1 MATPASGAPEMSG
14 GRQTLDGVPLSV
26 EGLEVRYAE
35 RTAVRGVSF
44 HVGPGEIFGLLG
56 SNGAGKTST
65 IKSVVGLVTRS
76 GGSIRVFGVDPATDS
91 VAVRANIGY
100 VPESTQLY
108 DALTPREFLE
118 YVSGV
123 RDRPR
128 ERTAQRAAAFAKAFR
143 LEDELDTPIV
153 ALSNGTRQKVVVI
166 AALLHEPGLLLF
178 DEPFNHLDPR
188 SVRLLKE
195 ILHEY
200 VEGGRRG
207 VLFSTHTTE
216 LAEAVCDRVAIVDAG
231 RVLADGTMD
240 ELRAKVAGGV
250 TTLEQI
256 FLRLTDEEEGIR
268 TAARSVR
275 SEPA

>member
-1 MATPASGAPEMSG
+1 MTG
-14 GRQTLDGVPLSV
+14 GRSEADGVPLDV
-26 EGLEVRYAE
+26 DQLGVRYTE
-35 RTAVRGVSF
+35 REAVRSISF
-44 HVGPGEIFGLLG
+44 RVGAGEIFGLLG

-65 IKSVVGLVTRS
+65 IKAVVGLVPRS
-76 GGSIRVFGVDPATDS
+76 AGAIRVFGVDPVTDA
-91 VAVRANIGY
+91 VAVRASIGY
-100 VPESTQLY
+100 VPESTLLY

-118 YVSGV
+118 YVSGI

-128 ERTAQRAAAFAKAFR
+128 ERTAQRADAFAKAFR
-143 LEDELDTPIV
+143 LEEELDTPIV

-195 ILHEY
+195 ILREY
-200 VEGGRRG
+200 VADGQRG

-216 LAEAVCDRVAIVDAG
+216 LAEQVCDRVAILDAG
-231 RVLADGTMD
+231 HVVAMGTLT
-240 ELRAKVAGGV
+240 ELRSQVAGGP

-268 TAARSVR
+268 TAAHSVR
-275 SEPA
+275 SGGP

>member
-1 MATPASGAPEMSG
+1 MSV
-14 GRQTLDGVPLSV
+14 GRPGLEGVPLSV
-26 EGLEVRYAE
+26 ESLEVRYAE
-35 RTAVRGVSF
+35 RSAVRGVSF

-65 IKSVVGLVTRS
+65 IKSVVGLVPRS
-76 GGSIRVFGVDPATDS
+76 GGSVLVFGADPVTDA
-91 VAVRANIGY
+91 VTVRARIGY
-100 VPESTQLY
+100 VPESTLLY

-123 RDRPR
+123 RGRSP
-128 ERTAQRAAAFAKAFR
+128 ERTARRATAFAQAFR
-143 LEDELDTPIV
+143 LEEELDTPIV

-195 ILHEY
+195 ILREY
-200 VEGGRRG
+200 VAGGRRG

-216 LAEAVCDRVAIVDAG
+216 LAEAVCDRVAIVDGG
-231 RVLADGTMD
+231 RVLADGTVP
-240 ELRAKVAGGV
+240 ELRAKVASGAA
-250 TTLEQI
+250 TLEQI

-275 SEPA
+275 SEAA

>member
-1 MATPASGAPEMSG
+1 
-14 GRQTLDGVPLSV
+14 
-26 EGLEVRYAE
+26 VRS
-35 RTAVRGVSF
+35 VSF
-44 HVGPGEIFGLLG
+44 RVGPGEIFGLLG

-65 IKSVVGLVTRS
+65 IKAVVGLVPRS
-76 GGSIRVFGVDPATDS
+76 AGAIRVFGVDPVTDA
-91 VAVRANIGY
+91 VAVRASIGY
-100 VPESTQLY
+100 VPESTLLY

-118 YVSGV
+118 YVSGI

-128 ERTAQRAAAFAKAFR
+128 ERTAQRSEAFAKAFR
-143 LEDELDTPIV
+143 LEEELDTPIV

-195 ILHEY
+195 ILREY
-200 VEGGRRG
+200 VSDGHHG

-216 LAEAVCDRVAIVDAG
+216 LAEQVCDRVAIIDAG
-231 RVLADGTMD
+231 LVVAMGTLA
-240 ELRAKVAGGV
+240 ELRNQVAGGPA
-250 TTLEQI
+250 TLEQI

-268 TAARSVR
+268 TAAHSVR
-275 SEPA
+275 SGGP

>member
-1 MATPASGAPEMSG
+1 MTG
-14 GRQTLDGVPLSV
+14 GRPPVDGVPLV
-26 EGLEVRYAE
+26 VDRLEVRYGE
-35 RTAVRGVSF
+35 RSAVRSVSF
-44 HVGPGEIFGLLG
+44 RIGPGEIFGLLG

-65 IKSVVGLVTRS
+65 IKSVVGLVPRS
-76 GGSIRVFGVDPATDS
+76 GGSVLVFGADPVTDA
-91 VAVRANIGY
+91 VTVRARIGY
-100 VPESTQLY
+100 VPESTLLY

-118 YVSGV
+118 YVSGIRGADAEFV
-123 RDRPR
+123 AR
-128 ERTAQRAAAFAKAFR
+128 RAAAFVKAFR
-143 LEDELDTPIV
+143 LDDEFDTPIV

-195 ILHEY
+195 ILREY
-200 VEGGRRG
+200 VADGRRG

-216 LAEAVCDRVAIVDAG
+216 LAEQVCDRVAIVEAG
-231 RVLADGTMD
+231 QVLAAGTVAD
-240 ELRAKVAGGV
+240 LRDRVTGGSG
-250 TTLEQI
+250 TLEQI

-275 SEPA
+275 SSGA

>member
-1 MATPASGAPEMSG
+1 MTE
-14 GRQTLDGVPLSV
+14 GRRPDDGVPLAV
-26 EGLEVRYAE
+26 DRLEVRYGE
-35 RTAVRGVSF
+35 RTAVAAVSF

-65 IKSVVGLVTRS
+65 IKSVIGLVRRS
-76 GGSIRVFGVDPATDS
+76 GGSVLVFGADPEVDAVT
-91 VAVRANIGY
+91 VRARIGY

-118 YVSGV
+118 YVSGIRGAAAGAV
-123 RDRPR
+123 
-128 ERTAQRAAAFAKAFR
+128 ALRAAAFVKAFR
-143 LEDELDTPIV
+143 LEEEFDTPIV

-195 ILHEY
+195 ILREY
-200 VEGGRRG
+200 VAEGHRG
-207 VLFSTHTTE
+207 VVFSTHTTE
-216 LAEAVCDRVAIVDAG
+216 LAEQVCDRVAIVDAG
-231 RVLADGTMD
+231 RVLAEGTVPD
-240 ELRAKVAGGV
+240 LRARVTGGSG
-250 TTLEQI
+250 TLEQI

-268 TAARSVR
+268 TAAHSVR
-275 SEPA
+275 PTGA